1 MKLRKKLIL
10 MFTIVSVMP
19 FVCGMLF
26 ILTRTGRAMRS
37 DAANFMTEYTNE
49 ISGEI
54 GAFFG
59 DKIGY
64 ISALSHLPDITGF
77 EWAKAGP
84 ALNRLA
90 KEDGDIAAFMLVRAD
105 GSYYRSDNP
114 GNPAWGGRVTP
125 DNSDPDSSPTLLTER
140 DYFKELVSGPTARNK
155 QVWLSEPVFSK
166 ATQKKQIIIGTNLF
180 TNQSTP
186 VGLLAILQ
194 EAGPLSEH
202 LTSQASRLGDY
213 FGTESALFLVS
224 DQGSVISMIAQTDAA
239 AGYAEQVLTTN
250 ELWTLDDVPAEIA
263 ETVRSL
269 KASNQ
274 ETARFF
280 WKEKRGFYHASI
292 KRVPRTNYSVIFT
305 VPDRTLY
312 ASVYSIYASMITIS
326 VLTFLVVL
334 VISTLLGGR
343 IAKPLAHTAKTLEDI
358 AEGSGDLTYRIALS
372 GKDETTDVGHFF
384 NKFIETLHGM
394 ISQVKNQAQTME
406 TISEELETSAEII
419 KSDIEGISGNVADL
433 NFETEEQSA
442 SVTETSSTIHQI
454 AKNIESLTRQIE
466 SQSSGVT
473 ESSAA
478 IQQMVSNINSISG
491 NLDRAGGSFEDLLAA
506 SGDGRDSMQNV
517 IELVKDVSEQSQNL
531 LETNEVINSIAS
543 QTNLLAMN
551 AAIEAAHAGEAGKG
565 FSVVS
570 DEIRKLAESSS
581 EQSKVIEGELKK
593 VVSRIETIV
602 EASAKADDAF
612 GTVADSIREANGLV
626 QEIRMSMKEQSEGS
640 QQVLEALQEIQEIT
654 MQIRDGSLEMNQG
667 ATMILKEM
675 SRLEDISHK
684 VQKSTQAIA
693 RSSDT
698 IGATIEE
705 IMNVTGKNAAVVR
718 TLNEITGRFKL

>member
-26 ILTRTGRAMRS
+26 ILTRTGRAMRE
-37 DAANFMTEYTNE
+37 DAGNFMTEYTDE
-49 ISGEI
+49 ISDEI

-114 GNPAWGGRVTP
+114 GNPAWGSRVTP

-180 TNQSTP
+180 TNQSAP

-213 FGTESALFLVS
+213 FGTGSALFLVS

-239 AGYAEQVLTTN
+239 SGYSEQVLTTN